1 VATRTIRPFKAE
13 TTNLNQPHSGTI
25 YAAPENASSFTSR
38 NVGNTTEAGFVH
50 FDDRQ
55 YCLGAAPMPAKSD
68 VYDDPSEVKAVD
80 GKVEVDGPDAVDI
93 AFTAE
98 AAEETSE
105 RLLGQAFK
113 ARGQRRMKRYPH
125 QPLDD

>member
-1 VATRTIRPFKAE
+1 
-13 TTNLNQPHSGTI
+13 
-25 YAAPENASSFTSR
+25 
-38 NVGNTTEAGFVH
+38 
-50 FDDRQ
+50 
-55 YCLGAAPMPAKSD
+55 MPAKSD
-68 VYDDPSEVKAVD
+68 VYENPSEVKAVD
-80 GKVEVDGPDAVDI
+80 GVVEVDGPDAVDI

-113 ARGQRRMKRYPH
+113 IRGQRRMKRYPH